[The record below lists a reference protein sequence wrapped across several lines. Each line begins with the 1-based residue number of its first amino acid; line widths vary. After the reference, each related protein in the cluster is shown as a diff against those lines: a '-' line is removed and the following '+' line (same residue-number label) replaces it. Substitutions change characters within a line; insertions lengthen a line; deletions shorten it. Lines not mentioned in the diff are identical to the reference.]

1 MGSHQRL
8 DQSTTSSIMS
18 SSQTSPSKASAEDRA
33 SSLFQSGKRHF
44 LMKNIPAAVSEFS
57 ETCEILSAR
66 FGDKA
71 VECSEA
77 YLYYGKS
84 LLELSKLEN
93 VVLCNA
99 LEGVD
104 IEPSDANEDVSQV
117 ENPDTLPAEEK
128 AAVEEQVAEALEE
141 NFEKFDKIASIH
153 SVEDVEDED
162 SLDDAME
169 EEVDE
174 KAMETTEPEKEKNEE
189 TETAEDTDNLQLSWE
204 VVELAKAGFQKIAT
218 EATSDDKKKEAWS
231 RYCETI
237 KVLGEISLENE
248 NYKQAVEDLTMCL
261 EKRKEILPSDSRS
274 IAETH
279 YELGIAQGHM
289 KSFTEAETSFQ
300 SAIGV
305 LQTRIGSIRKME
317 SSDNLD
323 EEVEE
328 LESLVKEIQGKIK
341 EHKEVAENKMDVSAP
356 GGKMEAMQQDVL
368 VPAAS

>member
-1 MGSHQRL
+1 MGHQRMG

-18 SSQTSPSKASAEDRA
+18 SSQTSPAKASSEDRA

-104 IEPSDANEDVSQV
+104 IEPSDAKEDVSQV

-153 SVEDVEDED
+153 
-162 SLDDAME
+162 
-169 EEVDE
+169 
-174 KAMETTEPEKEKNEE
+174 
-189 TETAEDTDNLQLSWE
+189 
-204 VVELAKAGFQKIAT
+204 
-218 EATSDDKKKEAWS
+218 
-231 RYCETI
+231 C
-237 KVLGEISLENE
+237 
-248 NYKQAVEDLTMCL
+248 
-261 EKRKEILPSDSRS
+261 
-274 IAETH
+274 
-279 YELGIAQGHM
+279 
-289 KSFTEAETSFQ
+289 
-300 SAIGV
+300 
-305 LQTRIGSIRKME
+305 
-317 SSDNLD
+317 
-323 EEVEE
+323 
-328 LESLVKEIQGKIK
+328 
-341 EHKEVAENKMDVSAP
+341 
-356 GGKMEAMQQDVL
+356 
-368 VPAAS
+368 

>member
-18 SSQTSPSKASAEDRA
+18 SSQTSPSKASSEDRA

-44 LMKNIPAAVSEFS
+44 LMKNIPSAVSEFS
-57 ETCEILSAR
+57 ETCEILSAK

-77 YLYYGKS
+77 YLFYGKA

-104 IEPSDANEDVSQV
+104 IEPSDDKEDVSQV
-117 ENPDTLPAEEK
+117 ENPDALPAEEK
-128 AAVEEQVAEALEE
+128 ATVKEQVAEALEE
-141 NFEKFDKIASIH
+141 NFEIFDKIASIH
-153 SVEDVEDED
+153 CVED
-162 SLDDAME
+162 
-169 EEVDE
+169 
-174 KAMETTEPEKEKNEE
+174 
-189 TETAEDTDNLQLSWE
+189 
-204 VVELAKAGFQKIAT
+204 VELAKAGFQKIAT
-218 EATSDDKKKEAWS
+218 ETTLDDKKKEAWS

-237 KVLGEISLENE
+237 KVLGEIGLENG

-289 KSFTEAETSFQ
+289 KSFTE
-300 SAIGV
+300 
-305 LQTRIGSIRKME
+305 
-317 SSDNLD
+317 
-323 EEVEE
+323 
-328 LESLVKEIQGKIK
+328 
-341 EHKEVAENKMDVSAP
+341 
-356 GGKMEAMQQDVL
+356 
-368 VPAAS
+368 